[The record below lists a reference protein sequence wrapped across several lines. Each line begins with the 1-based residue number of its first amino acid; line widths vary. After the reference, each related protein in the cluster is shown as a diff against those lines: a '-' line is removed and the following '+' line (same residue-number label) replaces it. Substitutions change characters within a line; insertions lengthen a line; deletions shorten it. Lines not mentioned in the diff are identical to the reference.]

1 VLFRESGCLYILT
14 NSYEEPIKI
23 FKFSVLVITQSCD
36 TNECEDI
43 LCNSGPAGFQLELVD
58 KDSGENLFSNG
69 TFNKED
75 LELINISESEAEY
88 RSIDENDYNIIR
100 ISTFKSVDHSMKI
113 SNTEIFSISIDAEGV
128 TEDCCFFTR
137 VNEFEIEGADLEFI

>member
-23 FKFSVLVITQSCD
+23 FKFSVLVITQSWD

-75 LELINISESEAEY
+75 LELIN
-88 RSIDENDYNIIR
+88 
-100 ISTFKSVDHSMKI
+100 F
-113 SNTEIFSISIDAEGV
+113 
-128 TEDCCFFTR
+128 
-137 VNEFEIEGADLEFI
+137 